1 MHLAVALAPCI
12 WRGQRPNTPP
22 HSPFH
27 KLTLSP
33 PQSRPE
39 PARAGGAARRG
50 PEECR
55 TPSCKLVDAFRLLL
69 LVSLSQSRSSLAHVL
84 HRRPG
89 RSHVAADASP
99 IPPGCSCRHP
109 QGTTRASRPTS
120 ASSPQG
126 RTSRGRP
133 PPRQWR
139 VRAAALDRTPGTA
152 PSRCSGPTD
161 SLSLLARLSLEDP
174 VDEGRRVVPSYHTYV
189 LVQRGRRPS
198 RRWCSSTSAATAR
211 RTVCLV
217 SLNCRFF
224 FKKKQIL
231 ASIWEKVAVI
241 LRKLW

>member
-1 MHLAVALAPCI
+1 LNSFPTLHSPHAFSRCTLHAFGGANRQTRLLS
-12 WRGQRPNTPP
+12 P

-27 KLTLSP
+27 KFTLSP

-39 PARAGGAARRG
+39 PARRG

-55 TPSCKLVDAFRLLL
+55 TPSCKLVDAFRPLL
-69 LVSLSQSRSSLAHVL
+69 LVSLSLLPRTRPPPPPWEVPRGG
-84 HRRPG
+84 RR
-89 RSHVAADASP
+89 ASP

-161 SLSLLARLSLEDP
+161 SLSLEDN

-189 LVQRGRRPS
+189 LVQLAGPS

-217 SLNCRFF
+217 SLNCTFL
-224 FKKKQIL
+224 KKKQIL
-231 ASIWEKVAVI
+231 AAICEKVVVI
-241 LRKLW
+241 SRKLR